1 MNQIA
6 PKKKFGQNFLT
17 DQSVIERIV
26 SIAGQL
32 ENKSILEIGG
42 GSGNLTKHL
51 IKAKPKNLIVVE
63 IDKDYVE
70 ILGKILQSSSVK
82 TKLISENIL
91 KTDIYSYFSEP
102 PVIFGNL
109 PYNISTEILSKWII
123 NLKESFWFE
132 SLVLMFQKEVADRII
147 AKFNT
152 SNYGRLSI
160 ICNWKLNIK
169 KVCDIKPGAFYPKP
183 KVDSSLLF
191 FHPKKNFIKL
201 NNPKNLEKVTRIF
214 FNQRRKMLKKPYNQL
229 FNGDQ
234 KVCNKLKINLS
245 LRPQNL
251 NLDTYCK
258 LAYEYENLR
267 S

>member
-1 MNQIA
+1 MIKA
-6 PKKKFGQNFLT
+6 KKSLGQNFLI
-17 DQSVIERIV
+17 DK
-26 SIAGQL
+26 
-32 ENKSILEIGG
+32 NILEKITTITNIKDKIILEVGPG
-42 GSGNLTKHL
+42 TGNLTS
-51 IKAKPKNLIVVE
+51 
-63 IDKDYVE
+63 Y
-70 ILGKILQSSSVK
+70 
-82 TKLISENIL
+82 IL
-91 KTDIYSYFSEP
+91 KNNPKKIFVIEKDDNLALNLKNKFDNKIIIINDDILKLDETILFQDK
-102 PVIFGNL
+102 VIVFGNL

-123 NLKESFWFE
+123 NLNEGFWFE
-132 SLVLMFQKEVADRII
+132 CLILMFQKEVADRII

-152 SNYGRLSI
+152 SNYGRLSVLS
-160 ICNWKLNIK
+160 NWKLNIK
-169 KVCDIKPGAFYPKP
+169 KVCDIKPGSFYPKP

-234 KVCNKLKINLS
+234 KVSDKLNINLN

-251 NLDTYCK
+251 NLETYYK
-258 LAYEYENLR
+258 LAYEYENSR